1 MHTVIVLLPKLY
13 KFIFL
18 FFQIP
23 FFWSPFSIID
33 VDGTKKDFPPIPR
46 AKCEF
51 IFKRCEG
58 LRYGPDEIRKCIRS
72 GKNECENVPLSDSL
86 IIARIEDEIRR
97 QIGVRFP
104 EDD

>member
-1 MHTVIVLLPKLY
+1 M
-13 KFIFL
+13 
-18 FFQIP
+18 
-23 FFWSPFSIID
+23 
-33 VDGTKKDFPPIPR
+33 
-46 AKCEF
+46 
-51 IFKRCEG
+51 
-58 LRYGPDEIRKCIRS
+58 RYGPDEIRKCIRS